1 MAPLQHSQLPRK
13 PAGFTLLELLITI
26 TIIGVLASLAAPSF
40 RSLIMG
46 QRIKT
51 ASFDLIT
58 NLTLARSEA
67 IKQNGNV
74 TMTPVSSGT
83 WTNGWTVTGA
93 SGTVRTQASYAGL
106 NITGPTTVVYNRSGR
121 FTSGATVTFQVD
133 DASTGTAVT
142 PRCVALGLT
151 GQATSKKGSCS

>member
-1 MAPLQHSQLPRK
+1 MAPIQQPLPPRR

-26 TIIGVLASLAAPSF
+26 TIIGILASLATPSF
-40 RSLIMG
+40 KSLIMG

-74 TMTPVSSGT
+74 TMSPVSGT
-83 WTNGWTVTGA
+83 WTNGWIITGT
-93 SGTVRTQASYAGL
+93 SGTVRTQSGYTNL
-106 NITGPTTVVYNRSGR
+106 SITGPTTVVYNRSGR
-121 FTSGATVTFQVD
+121 FTSGATVNFEVN
-133 DASTGTAVT
+133 DASTGTTVI
-142 PRCVALGLT
+142 PRCVTLGLT

>member
-1 MAPLQHSQLPRK
+1 MAPHQHPLPPHR

-26 TIIGVLASLAAPSF
+26 TVIGILASIAAPSF

-74 TMTPVSSGT
+74 TMAPVSGT
-83 WTNGWTVTGA
+83 WTNGWTVTGT
-93 SGTVRTQASYAGL
+93 SGTVRTQSSYPSL
-106 NITGPTTVVYNRSGR
+106 SITGPTNVVYNRSGR
-121 FTSGATVTFQVD
+121 FTSAATVNFEVTD
-133 DASTGTAVT
+133 PTSGTAVT
-142 PRCVALGLT
+142 PRCVTLGLT
-151 GQATSKKGSCS
+151 GQATSKKGSCP